1 MSEQSKILETFYNEF
16 KDHLSEE
23 KMMQLGEMVLY
34 MEHLAQNAAK
44 EAHDRGFMEACMEYG
59 AFIKNQNG
67 QKQN

>member
-34 MEHLAQNAAK
+34 MEQLSQKAAT
-44 EAHDRGFMEACMEYG
+44 EAYKLGSDESYLKGYFDAKTFFE
-59 AFIKNQNG
+59 NG
-67 QKQN
+67 QK